1 MLSERQSANGTQTIN
16 GGKLCTQM
24 SWVKNNI
31 NHILKQTIE
40 TKKWEKMTFFME
52 VIILH
57 AASSYGA

>member
-40 TKKWEKMTFFME
+40 TKK
-52 VIILH
+52 
-57 AASSYGA
+57 